1 MNITIRKKLILTI
14 SIILTLIIIEAATVM
29 VVERKNDFLS
39 EETIRLH
46 NETIFLKSKLIDHL
60 NWMNSLL
67 ETVTTG
73 RDFTG
78 QIDPTQCDFGKW
90 YYNYKNTG
98 EYTTLDVKRKQ
109 LIDSME
115 GYHSS
120 LHASAAK
127 IKSTTNPSEKII
139 IYSNETKV
147 AVEKLQALFNSY
159 IEEIEIV
166 MENYEEEMNRFNM
179 ISEIIEIGMILLILI
194 ITSAFGFIIFRGI
207 MFSLR
212 NFQKGVSRIT
222 EGDLTIKIDTIY
234 DDEFGAL
241 ADRFNFFTEKIRG
254 VMTEILDM
262 ASQLATSSEELSA
275 AAVTFSDNAQ
285 SQASASEEVTA
296 TIEEMS
302 AGMDGVAASASQ
314 QAVKLNDLIQIRNE
328 LSQKVQMMQERV
340 SNAMKLSDN
349 IASQARTGENSLAEM
364 NGSIQ
369 KIGASSGE
377 VSNIVKIINDISEQI
392 NLLSLNAAIE
402 AARAGELGRG
412 FAVVADEI
420 SKLADQ
426 TAQSIKDIDRLIK
439 INDGEIKS
447 GLLSVKKSVDVLGGI
462 IHGVTEISSMMLLIN
477 EAMAAQGDV
486 NMRANQ
492 EMQVI
497 KTRSD
502 EIKNSSGEQKIA
514 TEEIVRSI
522 SDITNLTQTTAS
534 GAEEMTANTEE
545 IAAMAEKL
553 KMSVDF
559 FKV

>member
-1 MNITIRKKLILTI
+1 MNITIRKKLILTV
-14 SIILTLIIIEAATVM
+14 SIILTLIIIEAATITL
-29 VVERKNDFLS
+29 VERRSDFLTD
-39 EETIRLH
+39 ETIRLH

-60 NWMNSLL
+60 EWMNGLL
-67 ETVTTG
+67 ESVTG
-73 RDFTG
+73 GEKFTG
-78 QIDPTQCDFGKW
+78 QIDPAQCDFGKW
-90 YYNYKNTG
+90 YYSYKATG
-98 EYTTLDVKRKQ
+98 EYSALEGKRKE

-115 GYHSS
+115 GYHSA
-120 LHASAAK
+120 LHVSAAK
-127 IKSTTNPSEKII
+127 IGSAASQGEKLAV
-139 IYSNETKV
+139 YKNETKT
-147 AVEKLQALFNSY
+147 AVGKLQGLFNSY
-159 IEEIEIV
+159 MEEIEIV
-166 MENYEEEMNRFNM
+166 MESYEDELNRFNIVSSIVEISLMAM
-179 ISEIIEIGMILLILI
+179 IFI
-194 ITSAFGFIIFRGI
+194 ITAVFGYIIFSGI
-207 MFSLR
+207 MRSLR
-212 NFQKGVSRIT
+212 NFQDGVSRIT
-222 EGDLTIKIDTIY
+222 EGDLTIKVDKVY

-241 ADRFNFFTEKIRG
+241 AERFNFFTSKIRG

-275 AAVTFSDNAQ
+275 AAITFSDNAQ
-285 SQASASEEVTA
+285 SQASATEEVTA
-296 TIEEMS
+296 TIEEIS
-302 AGMDGVAASASQ
+302 AGMDGVAEGANQ
-314 QAVKLNDLIQIRNE
+314 QSVKLNDLIQIRNE

-349 IASQARTGENSLAEM
+349 IASQARTGESSLTEM
-364 NGSIQ
+364 NGSMQ

-439 INDGEIKS
+439 INDEEIKN
-447 GLLSVKKSVDVLGGI
+447 GLHSVKQSVDVLGGI
-462 IHGVTEISSMMLLIN
+462 IHGVTEISSMMSLID
-477 EAMAAQGDV
+477 EAMGAQVDV